1 LDAISNYYYPGV
13 NKSGEIK
20 YADMN
25 SNSTLSFDDFL
36 KLMITQL
43 QNQDFTNPVDDAEYM
58 AQLAQLS
65 MVQQMQ
71 NVSQSSLRSYA
82 ASLLGKVATVSKL
95 LENGEK
101 IEDTGYV
108 DSVTFSGNEMKIM
121 VNDRLYSMTDI
132 IQIFDPDYVE
142 AGASITLPGED
153 RSGETAESDEYDIE

>member
-20 YADMN
+20 YAEKN
-25 SNSTLSFDDFL
+25 SNSMLNFDDFL
-36 KLMITQL
+36 KLMIAQL

-82 ASLLGKVATVSKL
+82 ATLLGKVAMVSKL
-95 LENGEK
+95 LENGERV
-101 IEDTGYV
+101 EDTGYV
-108 DSVTFSGNEMKIM
+108 DSITFAGNEVKLLI
-121 VNDRLYSMTDI
+121 NGRLYSMSDI
-132 IQIFDPDYVE
+132 VQIFDPAYID
-142 AGASITLPGED
+142 PGTTNPSPEKD
-153 RSGETAESDEYDIE
+153 DKGDAAAVNEQGTV